1 MRVDALCY
9 PLADIVLLHL
19 ERSNIPLVLTALPIH
34 DILQGVKVVVNQI
47 LHVIVFGQ
55 TEDVTLYE
63 SLNYWR
69 LTLRIDKHSNE
80 PQPVRLKHILNAA
93 WSAIWD
99 LRRYM

>member
-1 MRVDALCY
+1 MKQKREKMRME
-9 PLADIVLLHL
+9 P
-19 ERSNIPLVLTALPIH
+19 
-34 DILQGVKVVVNQI
+34 GVKYRGWGMVNEYGEVTFEASQPRRNPNAMR
-47 LHVIVFGQ
+47 IVRD
-55 TEDVTLYE
+55 TDDVTLYE

>member
-1 MRVDALCY
+1 MKQKREKMRME
-9 PLADIVLLHL
+9 P
-19 ERSNIPLVLTALPIH
+19 
-34 DILQGVKVVVNQI
+34 GVKYRGWGMVNEYGEVTFEASQPR
-47 LHVIVFGQ
+47 HNPNAMRIVKE

-93 WSAIWD
+93 WCAIWD